1 MMADREKEFLDQK
14 LASIRKR
21 RGELTDR
28 LDASAR
34 EPSNFH
40 LRLRMAVESEGG
52 VAAFARKV
60 GISETMVRKYLA
72 KSEPS
77 RDVLLRISD
86 ATGFSVEWIASG
98 RGSMIAPGVGEDQAP
113 YGAGGP
119 APEGFVLVP
128 RYDVRVSAGPGA
140 IVGDENVRDW
150 LAFRQDFIRRELG
163 ADPAN
168 VFSFDAVGDSMEP
181 TIKHGDTLT
190 FVRITG
196 ALPSDG
202 IFALGIGDALVV
214 KRVQPV
220 LGGLMLLS
228 DNPAY
233 KAETLSLEEARE
245 VRALGRLKV
254 ISRVL

>member
-1 MMADREKEFLDQK
+1 M
-14 LASIRKR
+14 KR
-21 RGELTDR
+21 DTESPTYTPELG
-28 LDASAR
+28 
-34 EPSNFH
+34 
-40 LRLRMAVESEGG
+40 LRLQELITALGG
-52 VAAFARKV
+52 PGKV
-60 GISETMVRKYLA
+60 GAWLDVKGETVTKWTRGDTKAPFGALSAIARRAGASLDWLA
-72 KSEPS
+72 Y
-77 RDVLLRISD
+77 
-86 ATGFSVEWIASG
+86 
-98 RGSMIAPGVGEDQAP
+98 GVGAKARGGTEEQAP
-113 YGAGGP
+113 FSTGGP

-150 LAFRQDFIRRELG
+150 LAFRADFLRRELG

-190 FVRITG
+190 FVRIAG

-233 KAETLSLEEARE
+233 KPETLSLEEAKE

-254 ISRVL
+254 ISRVV

>member
-1 MMADREKEFLDQK
+1 MKRDAASPTYTPELGLRLQELVAALGGPGKVGAWLDVKGETVTKWARGDSKAPFAALSAIARRAGVSLDWLAYGVGPKE
-14 LASIRKR
+14 
-21 RGELTDR
+21 RGAR
-28 LDASAR
+28 LD
-34 EPSNFH
+34 EH
-40 LRLRMAVESEGG
+40 QV
-52 VAAFARKV
+52 
-60 GISETMVRKYLA
+60 
-72 KSEPS
+72 
-77 RDVLLRISD
+77 
-86 ATGFSVEWIASG
+86 
-98 RGSMIAPGVGEDQAP
+98 P

>member
-1 MMADREKEFLDQK
+1 MAKAKRESLE
-14 LASIRKR
+14 RP
-21 RGELTDR
+21 G
-28 LDASAR
+28 SAIPTYVR
-34 EPSNFH
+34 E
-40 LRLRMAVESEGG
+40 
-52 VAAFARKV
+52 V
-60 GISETMVRKYLA
+60 GIRLSKVIERLGGRTNAARVAEISVDQLLA
-72 KSEPS
+72 YEKGANRARFDTIARLCGAAGVS
-77 RDVLLRISD
+77 VNWV
-86 ATGFSVEWIASG
+86 ATGTGQMDLQLGA
-98 RGSMIAPGVGEDQAP
+98 AEDQAP
-113 YGAGGP
+113 YSAGGP

-140 IVGDENVRDW
+140 IVGDENVLDW
-150 LAFRQDFIRRELG
+150 LAFREDFIRRELG
-163 ADPAN
+163 TDPAN

-196 ALPSDG
+196 PLPSDG

-233 KAETLSLEEARE
+233 KAQTLSIDEAKE

-254 ISRVL
+254 ISRVV